1 MFAVTTATAERN
13 LNRSPDLSQSSDS
26 FTSISGLTFRQPI
39 QSAANPTVFSF
50 KMHHPFSPF
59 LHSLQ
64 LHNPNPSTPSLGPSA
79 LPTVEKDSP
88 GKHSPCSFLAPPRL
102 IMTVPKVYG
111 HGSWILEFEAAL
123 APCFLPLCWDS
134 VSLQGGLLPCSSPW
148 VLATLPTFHHTC
160 ANSNRTWFSTSNQ
173 PPLVSKLWLFIVVNS
188 HMPAMRIT
196 HWLRSRTQIF

>member
-1 MFAVTTATAERN
+1 MFAVITATAEGN
-13 LNRSPDLSQSSDS
+13 LNRSLDLSQSSDS

-39 QSAANPTVFSF
+39 KSVANRTIFPSKCPVLS
-50 KMHHPFSPF
+50 

-88 GKHSPCSFLAPPRL
+88 GKHSPCSSLAPRRL

-134 VSLQGGLLPCSSPW
+134 APLQGVCSHAVLTGSWPHSPLSITPVQTQTGLGFQHQTNL
-148 VLATLPTFHHTC
+148 L
-160 ANSNRTWFSTSNQ
+160 
-173 PPLVSKLWLFIVVNS
+173 
-188 HMPAMRIT
+188 
-196 HWLRSRTQIF
+196 